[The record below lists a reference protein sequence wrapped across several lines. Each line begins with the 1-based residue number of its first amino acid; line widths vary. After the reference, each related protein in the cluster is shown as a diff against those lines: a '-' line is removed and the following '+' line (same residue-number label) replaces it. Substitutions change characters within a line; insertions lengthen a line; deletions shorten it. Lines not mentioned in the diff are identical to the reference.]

1 MTSRG
6 FAAAIVTFLLG
17 LGVALTGCAQQGPSA
32 VPSGQSEGVVPPV
45 TVPPETVPPESVQP
59 ETVQPSTASGQV
71 SPTATGGRTGAP
83 RTGGASKG
91 GPDGIEDPKQQRTRT
106 GPVASFGGPAYGDQG
121 IEEIE
126 PGKWCDTIAVFWG
139 GDTPIPSGVTFRFD
153 RAVTDPP
160 SGLEVQR
167 GICGTKGADRTCLG
181 LTIKHDASNI
191 TCSIVLLPSP
201 KFVED
206 TEITFVGTLT
216 CPTSAVCDRVAA
228 RSVEAGPAIVVT
240 TPPGASS
247 PGGDEVPKAE
257 ASPGEGSASGGS
269 PSAEDGST
277 PSASASTA
285 EE

>member
-6 FAAAIVTFLLG
+6 FAAAIVTLLLG

-32 VPSGQSEGVVPPV
+32 VQSDGVVP
-45 TVPPETVPPESVQP
+45 S
-59 ETVQPSTASGQV
+59 ETVQLEPVQPSSASGQA
-71 SPTATGGRTGAP
+71 SPTATVGGTGAP
-83 RTGGASKG
+83 RPGGGSTRA
-91 GPDGIEDPKQQRTRT
+91 PDGIEDPKQQRTRT

-139 GDTPIPSGVTFRFD
+139 GDTPIPPGVTFRFD

-160 SGLEVQR
+160 TGLGVQR
-167 GICGTKGADRTCLG
+167 GVCGTKGADRTCLG
-181 LTIKHDASNI
+181 LTVKHDTGAI
-191 TCSIVLLPSP
+191 FCSIVLLPTP

-228 RSVEAGPAIVVT
+228 RRVDAGPAIVVT
-240 TPPGASS
+240 TPPGASPSGGGES
-247 PGGDEVPKAE
+247 PGGGP
-257 ASPGEGSASGGS
+257 SSGGS
-269 PSAEDGST
+269 PSEGGST
-277 PSASASTA
+277 PSAGTSTA